1 MARDELKQPLRR
13 RSVTERLWAR
23 RPSLLAVTS
32 TLVFS
37 CFLAGG
43 AVLTRMPHPFA
54 GEPIIM
60 ALIPPAQ
67 MLKSPV
73 ADEAAMPD
81 DNVDPVETA
90 TTESEQI
97 DEAAAEPP
105 VRSQEVIIESVSR
118 TPLRPAPVP
127 TLTQMSD
134 VGMIPRIGPGNQK
147 PSDVYARSV
156 SLSVIH
162 SDAPKIA
169 IVLGGMGLNDKL
181 TTQAVNDLPGDVTL
195 AFAPYGEGL
204 QAKVNEARAQGHE
217 VMLQVPMEP
226 VGYPINNPGPKTL
239 LADASAEDNIAALHW
254 HMSRFHG
261 YTGITNYLGG
271 RMLQSAPALKPVL
284 IELQKR
290 GLLYLEDSAAA
301 LTASQEIAKAI
312 KLPQRRA
319 QIVIDAEPNRDSIMA
334 ALELLEAEART
345 NGFAVGTGS
354 GLAVT
359 TEAVKEWARGLR
371 ERGIILVPISAVYK
385 SRLG

>member
-1 MARDELKQPLRR
+1 MPRDELKQPLRR

-23 RPSLLAVTS
+23 RPSLLAVAS
-32 TLVFS
+32 TLVIFGYIG
-37 CFLAGG
+37 GG
-43 AVLTRMPHPFA
+43 AALTRMPHPLA
-54 GEPIIM
+54 GEPIIV
-60 ALIPPAQ
+60 ALIPPAE

-73 ADEAAMPD
+73 ADEAAFPEESA
-81 DNVDPVETA
+81 DPVETA
-90 TTESEQI
+90 TTGAEQNS
-97 DEAAAEPP
+97 EAAEEPP
-105 VRSQEVIIESVSR
+105 VQSQEVIIESVASR
-118 TPLRPAPVP
+118 PLRPAPVP
-127 TLTQMSD
+127 TLTQMSNS
-134 VGMIPRIGPGNQK
+134 GMIPRIGPGNQK

-181 TTQAVNDLPGDVTL
+181 TAQAVNELPGDVTL
-195 AFAPYGEGL
+195 AFAPYGEAL
-204 QAKVNEARAQGHE
+204 QAQVDKARARGHE

-226 VGYPINNPGPKTL
+226 VGYPTNNPGPKTL
-239 LADASAEDNIAALHW
+239 LADASAEDNIASLHW

-261 YTGITNYLGG
+261 YTGISNYLGG

-284 IELQKR
+284 AELQKR
-290 GLLYLEDSAAA
+290 GLLYLEDSATA

-319 QIVIDAEPNRDSIMA
+319 QIVIDAEANPQSIAA

-359 TEAVKEWARGLR
+359 TEAVKEWAAGLR
-371 ERGIILVPISAVYK
+371 ARGVILVPISAVYK